1 MHEGIEEQTEDD
13 KLKNKTDKFHI
24 SERNGKEGFPRDYFL
39 VMATAQA
46 FETKTSAKI
55 NGDDLNEHIIKV
67 KSKSE
72 AILVITDSGSLL
84 SFIKKKTAQRLHDK
98 DKSASFKKIRTID
111 AA

>member
-98 DKSASFKKIRTID
+98 DKSASFK
-111 AA
+111 